1 MERFHE
7 RRRIQN
13 FSTQQRHL
21 YGEDTATAAAVLI
34 QTCERSEAD
43 AQVLAL
49 SGARRNPSVNGT
61 MPSFDYTLGAIW
73 SRDVLDPVA
82 VALLAIGKTCG
93 GLATLL
99 NDTPT
104 LKVQQP
110 AEHQYVGPRV
120 TKDNHVRHEP
130 LPSGRCIKARGR
142 KEKASRDVTDSKVIT
157 SETRTTPASPSTAAL

>member
-1 MERFHE
+1 M
-7 RRRIQN
+7 
-13 FSTQQRHL
+13 
-21 YGEDTATAAAVLI
+21 
-34 QTCERSEAD
+34 
-43 AQVLAL
+43 
-49 SGARRNPSVNGT
+49 
-61 MPSFDYTLGAIW
+61 
-73 SRDVLDPVA
+73 LDPVA
-82 VALLAIGKTCG
+82 VALLAIGETCG

-157 SETRTTPASPSTAAL
+157 SDTRTTPVSPSTAALWIACSITAA